1 MEKRLAKKCD
11 DHLFDFKNNIKN
23 WFDTNKSN
31 VEGAQNT
38 SDFLKFVYD
47 FDGISITKDDFK
59 KRKRVKSM
67 IPQYER
73 CCANRAN
80 GEQCTRRKQI
90 GLNFCGTHQ
99 KGTPHGIVSNEI
111 NENPEQKK
119 IEVFIKEI
127 KGIHYYLDTN
137 KNVYK
142 TEDILSNKF
151 DPAIIAHY
159 TINSEGNYTIP
170 QYNI

>member
-1 MEKRLAKKCD
+1 
-11 DHLFDFKNNIKN
+11 
-23 WFDTNKSN
+23 
-31 VEGAQNT
+31 
-38 SDFLKFVYD
+38 
-47 FDGISITKDDFK
+47 
-59 KRKRVKSM
+59 M

-119 IEVFIKEI
+119 IEIFIKEI
-127 KGIHYYLDTN
+127 KGIHYYLDNN

-151 DPAIIAHY
+151 NPAVIAHY
-159 TINSEGNYTIP
+159 TINSQGNYTIP